1 MNRFTKASALAFL
14 EQFSVNENENV
25 CDSQACL
32 QRELEHKE
40 SILKELTSN
49 ETEEVTCL

>member
-1 MNRFTKASALAFL
+1 MNRFAKASALAFL
-14 EQFSVNENENV
+14 EQFSVNENV